1 MVSGRVQGVFF
12 RASTRQRALEL
23 GCYGH
28 ARNLEDGR
36 VEVLVAGEAA
46 AMKTLVDWLWHGP
59 PAAHVTDV
67 QVQEVDAAM
76 AGAPAEFI
84 IR

>member
-1 MVSGRVQGVFF
+1 
-12 RASTRQRALEL
+12 
-23 GCYGH
+23 
-28 ARNLEDGR
+28 
-36 VEVLVAGEAA
+36 
-46 AMKTLVDWLWHGP
+46 MKTLVDWLWHGP